1 MIAFFFLDDIA
12 LCLKWSN
19 HPVLCCFKKL
29 SGEGK
34 NKNPTCSIKQNEKFC
49 KIHVQLFLLNKC
61 R

>member
-34 NKNPTCSIKQNEKFC
+34 NKNPTCFIKQW
-49 KIHVQLFLLNKC
+49 KIL
-61 R
+61 